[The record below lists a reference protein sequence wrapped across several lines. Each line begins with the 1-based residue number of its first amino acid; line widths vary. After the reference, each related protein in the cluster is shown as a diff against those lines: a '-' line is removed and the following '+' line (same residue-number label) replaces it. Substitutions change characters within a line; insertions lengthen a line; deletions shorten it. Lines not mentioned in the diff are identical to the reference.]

1 MPDERP
7 NLIFIL
13 CDQLSFRCLG
23 YAGHP
28 LVQTPNIDR
37 LAEKGVVFDTAYTAS
52 PVCSPAR
59 ASFLTA
65 TYPHAHRQLANYGPE
80 RLAPEAMAV
89 MRPDAVTMGDVFQ
102 NAGYRCGIAGPWHL
116 GADHRPQHG
125 FTDFWRVYRYQG
137 DHPDILFDYF
147 DQQGVTNLYE
157 GEHDSIRHHG
167 LSYTPIDDPRQQR
180 TTWTMDQGIEFLDGR
195 GERPFFLFLSVKD
208 PHPLC
213 AVDPELVARYPV
225 DRIELPDTW
234 DDDLTGK
241 PAFLGTDP
249 GRLADDE
256 DEDGFRTMMAYYYAL
271 VTHIDD
277 QVGRLV
283 DRLQQLDLTGDTI
296 VAFLSDHGEMLGE
309 HRAIQK
315 RLFYEASVRVP
326 CVVTW
331 PGTLPAGHHITTP
344 LGGVDLAPTLLEWA
358 GLSYEDPI
366 DGRSVAA
373 DVAAG
378 RQPDPVPVFSEVGTS
393 AGINFRSTEPEE
405 LAARIMVRDGDF
417 KLNWNRTDVDELYD
431 LAGDPDERV
440 NLAQA
445 PEQADRVA
453 HLRSLVC
460 QMLPHTGPGYYDWC
474 L

>member
-1 MPDERP
+1 
-7 NLIFIL
+7 
-13 CDQLSFRCLG
+13 
-23 YAGHP
+23 
-28 LVQTPNIDR
+28 
-37 LAEKGVVFDTAYTAS
+37 
-52 PVCSPAR
+52 
-59 ASFLTA
+59 
-65 TYPHAHRQLANYGPE
+65 
-80 RLAPEAMAV
+80 
-89 MRPDAVTMGDVFQ
+89 
-102 NAGYRCGIAGPWHL
+102 
-116 GADHRPQHG
+116 
-125 FTDFWRVYRYQG
+125 
-137 DHPDILFDYF
+137 
-147 DQQGVTNLYE
+147 
-157 GEHDSIRHHG
+157 
-167 LSYTPIDDPRQQR
+167 
-180 TTWTMDQGIEFLDGR
+180 
-195 GERPFFLFLSVKD
+195 
-208 PHPLC
+208 
-213 AVDPELVARYPV
+213 
-225 DRIELPDTW
+225 
-234 DDDLTGK
+234 
-241 PAFLGTDP
+241 
-249 GRLADDE
+249 
-256 DEDGFRTMMAYYYAL
+256 
-271 VTHIDD
+271 
-277 QVGRLV
+277 
-283 DRLQQLDLTGDTI
+283 
-296 VAFLSDHGEMLGE
+296 
-309 HRAIQK
+309 
-315 RLFYEASVRVP
+315 
-326 CVVTW
+326 VVTW